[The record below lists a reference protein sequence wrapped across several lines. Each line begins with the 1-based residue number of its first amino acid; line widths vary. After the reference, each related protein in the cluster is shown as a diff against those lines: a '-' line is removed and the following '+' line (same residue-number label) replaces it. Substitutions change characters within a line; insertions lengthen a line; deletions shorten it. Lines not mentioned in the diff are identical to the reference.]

1 MPHAV
6 NDGVRIHFEIVG
18 HGPDLLLH
26 IGTFGALED
35 WHDAGYVAA
44 LQESYRLVLLDP
56 RGQGQSDAPHD
67 PTAYSPDARVGD
79 VLAVL
84 DAVGIDRAHFWGYS
98 LGGGV
103 GFALALRAADRL
115 ASLVAGGA
123 DPYPRIDRRADS
135 HPWLPLLRC
144 GMAALVADCEQDPA
158 FFASPSERARWLS
171 LDATAMMAALK
182 AVPVTTGVAA
192 ALPRLAM
199 PALLYRGTVDD
210 PGPAERPPEPCRSR
224 ASSRWSDWIMHRRST
239 GATWCYHTSS
249 RSCGGWL
256 PPAGSERRHRPTA
269 SMRDVAEGKWTALR
283 TLTAVETEVREF

>member
-6 NDGVRIHFEIVG
+6 NDGVHIHYEIVG

-26 IGTFGALED
+26 IGMFGALED
-35 WHDAGYVAA
+35 WYDADYVA

-79 VLAVL
+79 VLAVP
-84 DAVGIDRAHFWGYS
+84 DAAGIDRAHFWGYS

-103 GFALALRAADRL
+103 GLAFALRAADRL

-123 DPYPRIDRRADS
+123 DPYPPIDRRADS
-135 HPWLPLLRC
+135 HPWLPLLRR
-144 GMAALVADCEQDPA
+144 GTAALVAECEHDPA
-158 FFASPSERARWLS
+158 FFASPDERARWQS
-171 LDATAMMAALK
+171 LNATAMMAALK

-199 PALLYRGTVDD
+199 PALLYRGTADV
-210 PGPAERPPEPCRSR
+210 PEPAARAAQAMPCARFVPLVGLDHAQAINRS
-224 ASSRWSDWIMHRRST
+224 DLVLL
-239 GATWCYHTSS
+239 TSS
-249 RSCGGWL
+249 RFCSG
-256 PPAGSERRHRPTA
+256 
-269 SMRDVAEGKWTALR
+269 
-283 TLTAVETEVREF
+283 